1 MAKYIGKSV
10 VSMVQVEFQCGI
22 ERVWDTVTSLT
33 EYSWRSDLDRI
44 EILSENKFV
53 EYSKDGFAT
62 TFTVTVNERCRRWE
76 FDLDNANISGHWT
89 GVFTQNGG
97 KTVIEFTEDVTA
109 KKLIMKPLVR
119 GFLKKQ
125 QARYIEDLKKALG
138 EQNDGRS

>member
-1 MAKYIGKSV
+1 MAI
-10 VSMVQVEFQCGI
+10 SMVCAEFQCDI
-22 ERVWDTVTSLT
+22 ERVWDIVTSLSN
-33 EYSWRSDLDRI
+33 YSWRSDLDRI

-89 GVFTQNGG
+89 GVFTQNGS
-97 KTVIEFTEDVTA
+97 KTVIEFTEDVIA
-109 KKLIMKPLVR
+109 KKLIMKPLVK

-125 QARYIEDLKKALG
+125 QVRYIEDLKKALG
-138 EQNDGRS
+138 E

>member
-1 MAKYIGKSV
+1 MAISTV
-10 VSMVQVEFQCGI
+10 NAEFQCDV
-22 ERVWDTVTSLT
+22 ERIWDIVTSLSN
-33 EYSWRSDLDRI
+33 YSWRSDLDRI

-62 TFTVTVNERCRRWE
+62 TFTVTANERCRRWE

-89 GVFTQNGG
+89 GVFTQNSG

-109 KKLIMKPLVR
+109 KKVIMKPLVK

-138 EQNDGRS
+138 E

>member
-1 MAKYIGKSV
+1 MAISTV
-10 VSMVQVEFQCGI
+10 IAEFQCGA
-22 ERVWDTVTSLT
+22 ERVWNIVTSLS

-62 TFTVTVNERCRRWE
+62 TFTVTVNEQYKRWE
-76 FDLDNANISGHWT
+76 FDLDNANIFGHWT
-89 GVFTQNGG
+89 GIFIEKGG
-97 KTVIEFTEDVTA
+97 KTTIEFTEDVTA
-109 KKLIMKPLVR
+109 KKLFMKPFVN

-138 EQNDGRS
+138 EI

>member
-1 MAKYIGKSV
+1 MA
-10 VSMVQVEFQCGI
+10 VSMVRAEFQCDV
-22 ERVWDTVTSLT
+22 ERVWETVTSLS

-53 EYSKDGFAT
+53 EYSNDSFAT
-62 TFTVTVNERCRRWE
+62 TFTITVNERYKRWE

-97 KTVIEFTEDVTA
+97 KTVIEFIEDVTA
-109 KKLIMKPLVR
+109 KKLFMKPLVK

-125 QARYIEDLKKALG
+125 QAQYISDLKKALG
-138 EQNDGRS
+138 E